1 MLHEEEVVVDKQA
14 VPKERIRM
22 DKDIETDEQ
31 QVSETLR
38 KEQVDFDGEG
48 RGTDRYRRQP
58 GPARAPGSA
67 FSRTRGSGGG
77 ARARPCRAGCCG
89 GPRGTCG

>member
-22 DKDIETDEQ
+22 EKDVETDEQ

-38 KEQVDFDGEG
+38 KEQVDVDGEG
-48 RGTDRYRRQP
+48 RGTDR
-58 GPARAPGSA
+58 
-67 FSRTRGSGGG
+67 
-77 ARARPCRAGCCG
+77 
-89 GPRGTCG
+89 